1 MITITTPNDSISVVG
16 HASQQVCSAVSCL
29 TQTLDLCLTKHNI
42 KHDFVCES
50 GNTKI
55 YCNYLTDDI
64 ARLLFDFVVTG
75 LQDIAKSYP
84 NELTIIRQ

>member
-1 MITITTPNDSISVVG
+1 MITTTTSNDSISVVG
-16 HASQQVCSAVSCL
+16 HASTQVCSAVSCL
-29 TQTLDLCLTKHNI
+29 TQTLDLCLTKYDI

-55 YCNYLTDDI
+55 SCNCLSDDI
-64 ARLLFDFVVTG
+64 TGLLFDFAIVG

-84 NELTIIRQ
+84 NELTITQQ

>member
-1 MITITTPNDSISVVG
+1 MITASISGSSISMVG
-16 HASQQVCSAVSCL
+16 HASTQVCSAVSCL
-29 TQTLDLCLTKHNI
+29 TQTLDLHLTKHNI

-55 YCNYLTDDI
+55 SCNYLTDDI
-64 ARLLFDFVVTG
+64 AGLLFDFVIVG

-84 NELTIIRQ
+84 NELTIIQQ